1 MQFSTIFSLFIAA
14 MGIVATPIDSPTQEL
29 DARGNL
35 FPRLEYWGSCTKS
48 NNRCKYKN
56 DDDNSVLQ
64 NCLSFNN
71 KKCTKDG
78 NNCKWDSAKK
88 ELNYY

>member
-35 FPRLEYWGSCTKS
+35 FPRLEYWG
-48 NNRCKYKN
+48 YKN

>member
-35 FPRLEYWGSCTKS
+35 FPRLEYWG
-48 NNRCKYKN
+48 
-56 DDDNSVLQ
+56 
-64 NCLSFNN
+64 
-71 KKCTKDG
+71 CTKDG